1 MRLVTFGCSMT
12 QGIGLDGLDCFSHPR
27 YISPQDTI
35 LNNKCIS
42 KDAWPHLLADKLDL
56 KCVNLGRGGSSPKFV
71 FQMIRE
77 FQFNNDDL
85 VIIQW
90 PGAGRHTIW
99 AEEDEEMGTPY
110 NPKLYKEMTPTEE
123 NEKHFY
129 MNYYTDFDSYYNLAV
144 LIESTHNYLKDRCNK
159 FFSVTDDPDILNN
172 KLLCRLF
179 PVLPDVNPFFRDS
192 WSLSMPIEELQLNKN
207 NSFKCHD
214 GHPGTQ
220 FHIDFVD
227 DMLKIIK

>member
-1 MRLVTFGCSMT
+1 
-12 QGIGLDGLDCFSHPR
+12 
-27 YISPQDTI
+27 
-35 LNNKCIS
+35 
-42 KDAWPHLLADKLDL
+42 
-56 KCVNLGRGGSSPKFV
+56 
-71 FQMIRE
+71 
-77 FQFNNDDL
+77 
-85 VIIQW
+85 
-90 PGAGRHTIW
+90 
-99 AEEDEEMGTPY
+99 
-110 NPKLYKEMTPTEE
+110 
-123 NEKHFY
+123 

-144 LIESTHNYLKDRCNK
+144 LIENTHNYLKDRCNK

-179 PVLPDVNPFFRDS
+179 PVLSDVNPFFRDS